1 MLAYLM
7 IYCMLRNNFL
17 VHVKQQKENFIIEK
31 CNLRGIRFEQ
41 KLYVSMAEHLPFD
54 LSINSASPEV
64 MLSSAKRR
72 SMVACKCR
80 RREFGTSLFAS
91 TNPSLSKIHQQIS
104 KPF

>member
-1 MLAYLM
+1 MQAYLM
-7 IYCMLRNNFL
+7 IYCTLRNNFL

-31 CNLRGIRFEQ
+31 CNLCGIRFEK

-72 SMVACKCR
+72 NMMAC
-80 RREFGTSLFAS
+80 EFGASLFAA
-91 TNPSLSKIHQQIS
+91 TNPCHFKKIHQEIS
-104 KPF
+104 TPF